1 MGDLI
6 KYQGHQAV
14 IESVPLENLGKR
26 FGTPLFVYSKS
37 LLEERCKKI
46 KNAFSSHPTTLCY
59 AIKANHNLSLL
70 KLIFSK
76 GLGADVVSEGELKK
90 ALVAGAPAKRIVFSG
105 VGKGLPEI
113 GAGIKHQI
121 LSFQVESLSE
131 LKLLSEVATSKKRKI
146 SLSLRINPN
155 IPVETNPYIA
165 TGLYETKFGLP
176 ENQIAEALNLIKQNN
191 KLHLVGL
198 SCHLGS
204 QIFATEP
211 FGQASQRLVDIANQL
226 SLQKFKIR
234 FLDLGG
240 GFAVS
245 YQKEKETRIEDYA
258 SAIQKPIKKTPY
270 HLIVEPGRWLVA
282 ESGLILAKVIHTK
295 ENPHKRFII
304 LDAAMTELIRPALYE
319 AYHPIEPCRKKQ
331 GKKKRFDVV
340 GPVCET
346 GDFLGLERCLVP
358 PEPGDYFWIGFAGAY
373 ASSMSS
379 EYNLRPKA
387 AEVLVSKSRATLIRK
402 RARIEASWKNE

>member
-1 MGDLI
+1 MTNLI
-6 KYQGHQAV
+6 QYQRHQAC
-14 IESVPLENLGKR
+14 IESASLEGLAKK
-26 FGTPLFVYSKS
+26 FGTPLFVYSKAN
-37 LLEERCKKI
+37 LENRCKKI
-46 KNAFSSHPTTLCY
+46 KKAFSFHPTTFCY

-76 GLGADVVSEGELKK
+76 GFGADVVSEGELKK
-90 ALVAGAPAKRIVFSG
+90 SLLAGAAPKKIVFSG
-105 VGKGLPEI
+105 VGKGLSEI
-113 GAGIKHQI
+113 KAGLKNKI

-131 LKLLSEVATSKKRKI
+131 LKLLSEIALSTRKTI

-155 IPVETNPYIA
+155 IPVQTNPYIA

-176 ENQIAEALNLIKQNN
+176 ENQISEALSLIKQNKSLN
-191 KLHLVGL
+191 LIGL

-204 QIFATEP
+204 QIFSVTP
-211 FGQASQRLVDIANQL
+211 FSQASRRLVEIANRLVQD
-226 SLQKFKIR
+226 SFKIR

-245 YQKEKETRIEDYA
+245 YQKEKETPIEDYA
-258 SAIQKPIKKTPY
+258 LAIQKPLRNSPY
-270 HLIVEPGRWLVA
+270 QLIVEPGRWLVA
-282 ESGLILAKVIHTK
+282 GSGVLLAKVIHTK

-319 AYHPIEPCRKKQ
+319 AFHPIEPCQKKQ

-346 GDFLGLERCLVP
+346 GDFLGLQRCLVP
-358 PEPGDYFWIGFAGAY
+358 PDPGDYFWIGFAGAY
-373 ASSMSS
+373 SSSMSS

-387 AEVLVSKSRATLIRK
+387 AEVLVSGSRASIIRK
-402 RARIEASWKNE
+402 RAKIESSWRNE